1 MEKVTTNE
9 SVVFKYI
16 LDNPTYYKNVDKS
29 FFSNKTLS
37 ALILIAKRFYD
48 KYKEIP
54 TENQMKALV
63 HDSDKIDIEDE
74 LIETV
79 YGIDTDNYDSEWL
92 KRTAESWIKWKFLQK
107 NLVDSVEYAKMTNVT
122 IDNVDTVVQR
132 IVDTVGSSSGVNF
145 NFDEGLD
152 FFEPDSHY
160 QDTSKKIRSGYKYM
174 DSLTGGYDEK
184 TLVCYVGQSNIGK
197 CVCWESEICVRNK
210 KTGETMKIPIGDF
223 FKMIENG
230 KKN

>member
-16 LDNPTYYKNVDKS
+16 LDNPTYYRNVDKS
-29 FFSNKTLS
+29 FFGNKTLS

-54 TENQMKALV
+54 TANQMKALV
-63 HDSDKIDIEDE
+63 HDSEKIDIDDE
-74 LIETV
+74 IIDTV
-79 YGIDTDNYDSEWL
+79 YAIDTENYDGDWL
-92 KRTAESWIKWKFLQK
+92 KKTAEAWIKWKYLQK
-107 NLVDSVEYAKMTNVT
+107 NLVDSIEFAKMTNVN
-122 IDNVDTVVQR
+122 IDNVDSVVQK
-132 IVDTVGSSSGVNF
+132 IVDTVGLSNGVNF

-152 FFEPDSHY
+152 FFEPSSHY
-160 QDTSKKIRSGYKYM
+160 QDTSKKIPSGYKYI

-197 CVCWESEICVRNK
+197 CVCAESEICVRNK
-210 KTGETMKIPIGDF
+210 KTGETMNIGIGDF
-223 FKMIENG
+223 FKMVKNG
-230 KKN
+230 QKN

>member
-16 LDNPTYYKNVDKS
+16 LDNPTYYQHVDKT

-48 KYKEIP
+48 KYKQVP

-63 HDSDKIDIEDE
+63 HDSDKLNIDDG
-74 LIETV
+74 LIETI
-79 YGIDTDNYDSEWL
+79 YAIDTDNYDSEWL
-92 KRTAESWIKWKFLQK
+92 QKTAEAWIKWKYLQK
-107 NLVDSVEYAKMTNVT
+107 NLVDSIEFAKMTNVN

-132 IVDTVGSSSGVNF
+132 IVDTVGLSNGVNF

-152 FFEPDSHY
+152 FFEPSSHY
-160 QDTSKKIRSGYKYM
+160 QDTSKKINSGYKYI
-174 DSLTGGYDEK
+174 DQITGGYDEK

-197 CVCWESEICVRNK
+197 CVCAESEIRVRNK
-210 KTGETMKIPIGDF
+210 KTGEEMVLPIGEF

-230 KKN
+230 KKD